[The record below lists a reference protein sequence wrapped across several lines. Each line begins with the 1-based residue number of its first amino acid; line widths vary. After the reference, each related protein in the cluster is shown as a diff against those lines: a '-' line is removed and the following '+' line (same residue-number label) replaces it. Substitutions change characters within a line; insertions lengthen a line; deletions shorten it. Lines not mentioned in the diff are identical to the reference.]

1 MGNNPYSG
9 TLFVISGPSG
19 SGKGTVLSEIM
30 KRSDNLYY
38 SVSATTRGKRE
49 GEVDG
54 VNYHFVSKEKF
65 EEMIS
70 KDEVLEYATYCE
82 NYYGTPIK
90 PVEEMLKE
98 GKDVI
103 LEIEVVGALNVM
115 KKCPYAVSIFI
126 LPPSISELDRR
137 LMKRGTE
144 SRAVIE
150 ARLDEARR
158 EIKTAEKYDYIVVN
172 GELEEA
178 VVNIKSVIDSQKHK
192 NEKSSKLIEEVLS
205 K

>member
-19 SGKGTVLSEIM
+19 SGKGTILSEVI
-30 KRSDNLYY
+30 KRSDNIYY

-54 VNYHFVSKEKF
+54 VNYHFVTKDDF
-65 EEMIS
+65 EDMIT
-70 KDEVLEYATYCE
+70 KDEVLEYAQYCG
-82 NYYGTPIK
+82 NYYGTPLK
-90 PVEEMLKE
+90 PVEDMLKD

-115 KKCPYAVSIFI
+115 KKCPYAVSVFI

-150 ARLDEARR
+150 ARLDEAKR

-178 VVNIKSVIDSQKHK
+178 IQNIQCVINSQKHK
-192 NEKSSKLIEEVLS
+192 NEKSKKLIEEVLS